1 MRTYT
6 IVRSYKVYEGTD
18 ISGRPMKELGGEQ
31 LRAWLKECGYPYEKL
46 EQIIKQVDDRGTTR
60 LQVAKKP

>member
-18 ISGRPMKELGGEQ
+18 ISGCPIEELGGEQ
-31 LRAWLKECGYPYEKL
+31 LRTWLKGCGYPYEKL
-46 EQIIKQVDDRGTTR
+46 EQIIKQVDDQGTTR
-60 LQVAKKP
+60 LKVAKKP